1 MDANIEENFG
11 LFKKSKELDS
21 EAKPR
26 HSQMSEDY
34 MNNSSRC
41 ETITSRAEIA
51 NAIFNHALGNGFGE
65 LESQAFNQFLL
76 HFKPRENNDN
86 HTISST
92 DLLDQRVKNMG
103 FQRFLTAKDGDCFFT
118 SLAFQIVN
126 LMQTCSDEIIDHLK
140 KKKESHLTKVS

>member
-1 MDANIEENFG
+1 
-11 LFKKSKELDS
+11 
-21 EAKPR
+21 
-26 HSQMSEDY
+26 MSEDY

-65 LESQAFNQFLL
+65 LESQAFNQFPL

-86 HTISST
+86 YTISST

-103 FQRFLTAKDGDCFFT
+103 LQRFLAAKDRECFFT
-118 SLAFQIVN
+118 SLGFKIVN
-126 LMQTCSDEIIDHLK
+126 
-140 KKKESHLTKVS
+140 V